1 MSGNTP
7 DTNWLAEVQALCR
20 TLRGEHGCPWDK
32 AQTLQTMTPYLL
44 EETYEV
50 MDAIESG
57 EGLEEELGDLL
68 FLLVFVME
76 LAEEDGRTDLGAIV
90 RANLEK
96 IRRRHPH
103 VFGDRRAEG
112 VEQAMERWEEAKR
125 AEKGESTGHIMRRRP
140 EKLPALALGF
150 RVAEKAA
157 SVGFEWRDWHEA
169 WAKVEEEFGE
179 LREAL
184 QAGRPDADKELGDV
198 LFALSN
204 LARYMKSDPERS
216 LRGTVQ
222 RFLDRFHAVEE
233 GLRARGLTPA
243 PEHRELMLELWRQT
257 RGAQEAPSTPSSP

>member
-1 MSGNTP
+1 MYTAAMIDEP
-7 DTNWLAEVQALCR
+7 DTPNWLAEVQSLCR

-32 AQTLQTMTPYLL
+32 AQTLRTMTPYLL

-50 MDAIESG
+50 IDAIESG
-57 EGLEEELGDLL
+57 SGPDLEEELGDLL

-76 LAEEDGRTDLGAIV
+76 LAEEGGHTDLGRVV

-103 VFGDRRAEG
+103 VFGDHQASG

-125 AEKGESTGHIMRRRP
+125 AEKGQSTGHIMRRRP
-140 EKLPALALGF
+140 EKLPGLALGF
-150 RVAEKAA
+150 RVGEKAA
-157 SVGFEWRDWHEA
+157 SVGFEWRDWREA
-169 WAKVEEEFGE
+169 LAKVDEEYRE

-184 QAGRPDADKELGDV
+184 EAGRPDAEKELGDV

-204 LARYMKSDPERS
+204 LARYMRTDPERS

-222 RFLDRFHAVEE
+222 RFLDRFHAMEE
-233 GLRARGLTPA
+233 ALKARGLTPA
-243 PEHRELMLELWRQT
+243 PEHRPLMLQLWRET
-257 RGAQEAPSTPSSP
+257 RRPAGE